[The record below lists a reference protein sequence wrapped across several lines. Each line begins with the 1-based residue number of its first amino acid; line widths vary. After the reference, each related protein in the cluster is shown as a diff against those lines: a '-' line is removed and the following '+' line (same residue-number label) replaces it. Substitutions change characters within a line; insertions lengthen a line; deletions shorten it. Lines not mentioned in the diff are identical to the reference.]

1 MPENFGVAPQ
11 MLGAN
16 LDMPEK
22 FGPMLCSWVDAGT
35 RAAGSVAP
43 DTSRQAGL
51 GMVGATGLEPTRALA
66 SGLVRARS
74 DPVAS
79 ALGVTLGVR
88 GATGRSRKADPQESS
103 LTAVQRVVAAPSTV
117 S

>member
-22 FGPMLCSWVDAGT
+22 FGPMLCSWVDDGT
-35 RAAGSVAP
+35 RAAGSVVP

-51 GMVGATGLEPTRALA
+51 GMVGATGLEPTPALA
-66 SGLVRARS
+66 FVLIRARS
-74 DPVAS
+74 GPVAS

-88 GATGRSRKADPQESS
+88 DDPASGGGLKTKS
-103 LTAVQRVVAAPSTV
+103 LPWPPSNAGLR
-117 S
+117 

>member
-51 GMVGATGLEPTRALA
+51 GMVGATGLEPTRAVA
-66 SGLVRARS
+66 SVLVRA
-74 DPVAS
+74 V
-79 ALGVTLGVR
+79 
-88 GATGRSRKADPQESS
+88 
-103 LTAVQRVVAAPSTV
+103 
-117 S
+117 

>member
-22 FGPMLCSWVDAGT
+22 FGPMLCSWVDDGT
-35 RAAGSVAP
+35 RAAGSVVP

-51 GMVGATGLEPTRALA
+51 GMVGATGLEPTRAVV
-66 SGLVRARS
+66 SVLVRAGLNPL
-74 DPVAS
+74 DEC
-79 ALGVTLGVR
+79 LGVTPG
-88 GATGRSRKADPQESS
+88 
-103 LTAVQRVVAAPSTV
+103 VQRDLPILESR
-117 S
+117 SSRF